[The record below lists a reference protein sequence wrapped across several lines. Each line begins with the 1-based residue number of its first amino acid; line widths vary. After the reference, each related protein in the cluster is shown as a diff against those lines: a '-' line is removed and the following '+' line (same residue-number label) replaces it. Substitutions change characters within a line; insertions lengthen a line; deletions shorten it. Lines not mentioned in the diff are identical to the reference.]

1 MLDRIGSRDITEIET
16 SQNLTDE
23 QLVQVWTN
31 VVPSH
36 PALKR
41 VHQKLNSSNGA
52 EAAITSYDRMHHRH
66 NRS

>member
-1 MLDRIGSRDITEIET
+1 MAEKLA
-16 SQNLTDE
+16 SQDVAEGKDMPNLTNE

-31 VVPSH
+31 IAPSH
-36 PALKR
+36 PALRR
-41 VHQKLNSSNGA
+41 VHQKLSTTSGA